1 MNMTHRT
8 RDLGHKTATAAFSLI
23 AFLLLA
29 GCEQPTDA
37 DTDDAASKLPA
48 GITLA
53 TATPATADSILGSWT
68 TLYTGSGES
77 SLHGEYT
84 YVEEKTLFI
93 NSDGSFTSYR
103 KQTHTSKTDPTNVW
117 TEYYAEKGT
126 YTFTEGVITWTRTHS
141 SYTKDAPFDP
151 ITLPSDEWHVYASS
165 YIESE
170 PIVIIDGKLCPGAF
184 RRAGT
189 GTGLIG
195 TWSKNSFQTQNGE
208 TEYRKLDHIFTDTTF
223 TYNHYISTSTVFGEP
238 KYTGTFSYTLPGNN
252 KIIITINDKSQTD
265 DIMFA
270 GDWLVLGDSNIYT
283 KVNP

>member
-1 MNMTHRT
+1 M
-8 RDLGHKTATAAFSLI
+8 
-23 AFLLLA
+23 
-29 GCEQPTDA
+29 
-37 DTDDAASKLPA
+37 
-48 GITLA
+48 
-53 TATPATADSILGSWT
+53 
-68 TLYTGSGES
+68 
-77 SLHGEYT
+77 
-84 YVEEKTLFI
+84 
-93 NSDGSFTSYR
+93 
-103 KQTHTSKTDPTNVW
+103 
-117 TEYYAEKGT
+117 
-126 YTFTEGVITWTRTHS
+126 
-141 SYTKDAPFDP
+141 
-151 ITLPSDEWHVYASS
+151 
-165 YIESE
+165 
-170 PIVIIDGKLCPGAF
+170 CPGAF